1 MITLKKINQF
11 KHKQTDP
18 ELLLLDS
25 IKTGLN
31 RLNKDVL
38 IEMNK
43 FITNNKVN
51 FKESLYCMFN
61 YMIDSVDMKRGKH
74 GYKI

>member
-1 MITLKKINQF
+1 MITITNR
-11 KHKQTDP
+11 KHKNHKLTDP

-31 RLNKDVL
+31 RLDKDVL

-43 FITNNKVN
+43 FISTNKVN
-51 FKESLYCMFN
+51 FKESLFCMFN